1 MPDST
6 TLEAVTA
13 QLALRLRE
21 RTEVAGSAEN
31 YIIVMTKR
39 PNWRYVNVS
48 CLGKTPTS
56 TALQRIAHTL
66 LLPTNHR
73 WTVSSEPVQN
83 NKRIYIATYST
94 QTPIEWS
101 VDEQRISLTP
111 IQELDPTNPPPPP
124 DPGVDDTQEMATVG
138 V

>member
-21 RTEVAGSAEN
+21 RTEAAGSAGD

-39 PNWRYVNVS
+39 PGWRYVNVS
-48 CLGKTPTS
+48 CLGRTPTS
-56 TALQRIAHTL
+56 STLQRIAHTL
-66 LLPTNHR
+66 LLPHNNR
-73 WTVSSEPVQN
+73 WTVTSEPIHGG
-83 NKRIYIATYST
+83 KRIYIAAYST

-101 VDEQRISLTP
+101 VDEQRIPLVP
-111 IQELDPTNPPPPP
+111 IQELDPTNPPLPTE
-124 DPGVDDTQEMATVG
+124 PGPEDTQEMAAVS